1 MTNATN
7 PLSSRAVPHKLSP
20 TLVALTAAVLGL
32 LAPSCNDA
40 AEPGAGASAGTPTGK
55 VSPERAEALV
65 AELVLALEPV
75 PATAT
80 SDVHDRA
87 FTRARKLREDLSRSG
102 REVGLAALRA
112 FQIRPDA
119 PLDQQWPLLEVA
131 AQNCPADLEPLLVK
145 LVTTYDGERG
155 MGLATQA
162 VRILAESSPQAA
174 IALYEPMLRAPWE
187 HKTKPAQEALVDGW
201 ARAAKKLGL
210 KDARILCDVLVDIRQ
225 PPDARYA
232 AVNKLGEIGG
242 DRAKAA
248 LKEVLLEASSD
259 GLLRRKAAQVLV
271 EVAPGK
277 ETCELLLHVSGHE
290 SDPAFLTFLGSMLD
304 KHCPGM

>member
-1 MTNATN
+1 MSNAHL
-7 PLSSRAVPHKLSP
+7 PLIPRAVPHRRSP
-20 TLVALTAAVLGL
+20 VLAALTVAILGV
-32 LAPSCNDA
+32 LAPSCSESSGPA
-40 AEPGAGASAGTPTGK
+40 ASSLSRDQAD
-55 VSPERAEALV
+55 ALV
-65 AELVLALEPV
+65 AQFVEALAPV
-75 PATAT
+75 DPVAT

-87 FTRARKLREDLSRSG
+87 FKRATKMREELSRAG
-102 REVGLAALRA
+102 REVGLAALRV
-112 FQIRPDA
+112 FQSKPDA
-119 PLDQQWPLLEVA
+119 ALDQQWPLLEVA
-131 AQNCPADLEPLLVK
+131 AQNCPAELEPILTK

-210 KDARILCDVLVDIRQ
+210 KDGRILCDVLVDIRQ

-232 AVNKLGEIGG
+232 AVNKLRDIGG
-242 DRAKAA
+242 ERAKAA

-277 ETCELLLHVSGHE
+277 ETCEVLLHVSGHE